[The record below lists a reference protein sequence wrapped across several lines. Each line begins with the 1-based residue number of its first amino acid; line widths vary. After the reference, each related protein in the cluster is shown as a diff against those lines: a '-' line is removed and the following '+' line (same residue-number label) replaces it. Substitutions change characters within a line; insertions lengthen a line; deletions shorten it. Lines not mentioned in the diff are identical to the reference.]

1 MNRALKLLIPL
12 LITAILIYLFQSV
25 LLLGYVPSSSM
36 EPTLSEG
43 SIILGSR
50 CFEELK
56 RGDIIIF
63 RHDGRLMV
71 KRIAAGPG
79 EKLSEGDS
87 SCTVPEDCYF
97 VLGDNSADS
106 YDSRFWADPF
116 LPRKDIV
123 AKLIFPVQKAA
134 YTIYLDRISG
144 PFLFLWGFSPSK
156 NVPLFIRVR
165 EVSDKRFQYVESAVL
180 FLRGKLIQPVSE

>member
-79 EKLSEGDS
+79 EKLPEGDS

-144 PFLFLWGFSPSK
+144 PF
-156 NVPLFIRVR
+156 FI
-165 EVSDKRFQYVESAVL
+165 
-180 FLRGKLIQPVSE
+180 GHIKLIHFS